1 MGSKQTP
8 PAFDRSGAFLA
19 SEPEAGDGGY
29 FSCSRGTRG
38 NGWRRARR
46 AWRATRC
53 LKRPVGPSG
62 NTPQYWARLLARP
75 YLLGQSRSVGGLFAE
90 RKKASAA
97 HSVEYNKTRL
107 TDRLPFFGFLRVSR
121 LRMREERNLQRP
133 TVCTLKGEKRKT
145 EKLLLQPVFRAHFAH
160 TSSMSVM
167 HFAILG
173 RSFGA
178 FLNPREL

>member
-8 PAFDRSGAFLA
+8 PVFDRSGAFLA

-133 TVCTLKGEKRKT
+133 TVCTLKGKKKENGK
-145 EKLLLQPVFRAHFAH
+145 AFASAGFPG
-160 TSSMSVM
+160 T
-167 HFAILG
+167 LG
-173 RSFGA
+173 SHIEHECDA
-178 FLNPREL
+178 FCNPR